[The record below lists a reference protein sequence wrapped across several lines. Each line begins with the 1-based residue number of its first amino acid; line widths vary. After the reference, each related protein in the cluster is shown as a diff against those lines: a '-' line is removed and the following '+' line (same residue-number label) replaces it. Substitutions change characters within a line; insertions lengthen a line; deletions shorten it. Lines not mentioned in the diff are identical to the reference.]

1 MEYLQSSASF
11 RDLLLRLRGRTGL
24 TQGHLAG
31 RLGVSRRSV
40 QDWEAGVNH
49 PTAQRLQTL
58 ITTLLEAGALTS
70 GREAAEARQLWDAVL
85 SESPRMRLPL
95 DDEWLSIL
103 LAARGGERAVPEAVT
118 KVIPAMP
125 DTAAPEATAVE
136 PTFRFAP
143 RGAHAEDW
151 GPAPDVRGFV
161 DRTDELATVRSWL
174 QDGRCRLVALL
185 GMGGVGKTALAARI
199 AQDVAPNYQR
209 VYWRS
214 LRDSPPISEWVAG
227 AIHFFSGQ
235 QVVPPE
241 GDAARIEVLLRLLR
255 EQPSMLLLD
264 NFETVLQP
272 GDPEGG
278 YRESYA
284 GYGTLLQAIC
294 NGRHQSCLLLT
305 SRESPSEFALLDES
319 AARILR
325 LVGLQVDGGRA
336 LLTGKQLLGST
347 DEWAGLV
354 ERFAGNALA
363 LKVVGESIRE
373 VFGGE
378 LGAFLN
384 EPESPTVFGGIR
396 RVLDEQFERSST
408 VEQKVLRVLAVER
421 EPVSIAH
428 LLAVLGP
435 RHGRG
440 VVLEA
445 VEALR
450 RRSLVERADAAGAA
464 AITLQSVALEYVT
477 DGLVERIAD
486 EIARG
491 RPERIVELPLIQAL
505 AKDHVRQTQERLI
518 GTPLV
523 QRLNADVG
531 RLGAEQLL
539 MALLDGWRGRPDEEQ
554 GYGPGNVVNLLRLL
568 RGDLRG
574 LDLSRLAIRQ
584 AYLAEVDAQDV
595 RLLDARLKETVLAEA
610 FYFPPSIALSADGA
624 LLAAGT
630 STGEVWLWRTADRT
644 PLWAVQG
651 HIGVVFGVSFSAD
664 GQLLASAAG
673 DAKVRL
679 WETSSGR
686 SVATLEGQTGAIWS
700 VVLSPDGHRVV
711 TGGADGMVGLWDS
724 DTGRELGMVHAHSG
738 TVRGVAISGDGHL
751 VASTGDDGTVKVWE
765 TSTGRLVASLE
776 GHSGTVWGVALSSDG
791 CVVASGGADASVRLW
806 DSGTGRLL
814 GVLQGH
820 SGTVWGVILSAD
832 GQQVVSGGAD
842 GTVRLWEVSTGRPV
856 ATLPGHAGPVR
867 SVALSADGQLVASG
881 SFDATVKLW
890 EARTGRP
897 VATLQGRTG
906 GIFGVALTADGRLV
920 ASGGADGVRLWDSTT
935 GRLVA
940 TLHGHAGTI
949 YSVAMAADGHT
960 VASCSDDGTVKVWD
974 PRTAQPVA
982 TLEGHTSTVW
992 GVALS
997 ADGRIVV
1004 SSGGDGTVRVWEART
1019 GRPVAT
1025 LEGHSGTVWSAGVS
1039 ADGQLVASGGEDG
1052 TVRLWDT
1059 RTARPLATLEG
1070 HSGAVWGVAISADR
1084 QLVASSGEDGTV
1096 RLWEA
1101 VTGHPL
1107 AILSDHSGTVY
1118 GVAVSADGRLVVSA
1132 GADATVRLWSLRQPQ
1147 HELANVGDVAAPL
1160 AILEGH
1166 TGTVRCVAVSADGQ
1180 VAASGGFDGTV
1191 KLWDAESGTCVHT
1204 LQPERRY
1211 ERMDI
1216 TDLTGVTEAQRTALL
1231 ALGAG
1236 ELQYASTA
1244 MAHSIM

>member
-95 DDEWLSIL
+95 DEEWLSIL

-136 PTFRFAP
+136 
-143 RGAHAEDW
+143 HAEDW

-227 AIHFFSGQ
+227 AIRFFSGQ

-595 RLLDARLKETVLAEA
+595 RLLGARLNETVLAEA
-610 FYFPPSIALSADGA
+610 FYFPPSISLSADGT

-651 HIGVVFGVSFSAD
+651 HIGLVFGVSFSAD
-664 GQLLASAAG
+664 GHLLASAGG

-686 SVATLEGQTGAIWS
+686 SVATLEGQTGPIWS

-711 TGGADGMVGLWDS
+711 TGGADGTVGLWDS

-738 TVRGVAISGDGHL
+738 TVRGVAISGDCHL
-751 VASTGDDGTVKVWE
+751 VASCGDDGTVKVWE

-890 EARTGRP
+890 EARTSRP

-997 ADGRIVV
+997 ADGRIV
-1004 SSGGDGTVRVWEART
+1004 SAAGAT
-1019 GRPVAT
+1019 GRF
-1025 LEGHSGTVWSAGVS
+1025 GSG
-1039 ADGQLVASGGEDG
+1039 
-1052 TVRLWDT
+1052 
-1059 RTARPLATLEG
+1059 RPG
-1070 HSGAVWGVAISADR
+1070 
-1084 QLVASSGEDGTV
+1084 
-1096 RLWEA
+1096 
-1101 VTGHPL
+1101 P
-1107 AILSDHSGTVY
+1107 
-1118 GVAVSADGRLVVSA
+1118 
-1132 GADATVRLWSLRQPQ
+1132 
-1147 HELANVGDVAAPL
+1147 GDP
-1160 AILEGH
+1160 
-1166 TGTVRCVAVSADGQ
+1166 
-1180 VAASGGFDGTV
+1180 
-1191 KLWDAESGTCVHT
+1191 
-1204 LQPERRY
+1204 
-1211 ERMDI
+1211 
-1216 TDLTGVTEAQRTALL
+1216 
-1231 ALGAG
+1231 
-1236 ELQYASTA
+1236 
-1244 MAHSIM
+1244 

>member
-1 MEYLQSSASF
+1 M
-11 RDLLLRLRGRTGL
+11 RLRGRTAL

-103 LAARGGERAVPEAVT
+103 LAARGSERAVPEAVT

-136 PTFRFAP
+136 
-143 RGAHAEDW
+143 HAEDW

-161 DRTDELATVRSWL
+161 DRTEELATVRSWL

-227 AIHFFSGQ
+227 AIRFLSGQ

-255 EQPSMLLLD
+255 EKPSMLLLD

-486 EIARG
+486 EISRG

-595 RLLDARLKETVLAEA
+595 RLLGARLNETVLAEA
-610 FYFPPSIALSADGA
+610 FYFPPSITLSADGA

-711 TGGADGMVGLWDS
+711 TGGSDGMVGLWDS

-738 TVRGVAISGDGHL
+738 TVRGVAISGDCHL
-751 VASTGDDGTVKVWE
+751 VASCGDDGTVKVWE

-776 GHSGTVWGVALSSDG
+776 GHSGTVWGVALSTDG
-791 CVVASGGADASVRLW
+791 CVVASGGADATVRLW

-820 SGTVWGVILSAD
+820 SGTVWGVVLSAD

-842 GTVRLWEVSTGRPV
+842 GTVRLWEVSTGRPL

-867 SVALSADGQLVASG
+867 GVALSADGQLVASG

-906 GIFGVALTADGRLV
+906 GIFGVALTADGR
-920 ASGGADGVRLWDSTT
+920 
-935 GRLVA
+935 
-940 TLHGHAGTI
+940 
-949 YSVAMAADGHT
+949 
-960 VASCSDDGTVKVWD
+960 
-974 PRTAQPVA
+974 
-982 TLEGHTSTVW
+982 
-992 GVALS
+992 
-997 ADGRIVV
+997 IVV
-1004 SSGGDGTVRVWEART
+1004 SSGGDGMVRVWEART

-1096 RLWEA
+1096 RLWSLTGLAKRGGMPGIQEEA

-1147 HELANVGDVAAPL
+1147 HELASVGDVAARL

-1191 KLWDAESGTCVHT
+1191 KLWDAESGTCLHT

-1216 TDLTGVTEAQRTALL
+1216 TDLTGITEAQRTALL

>member
-136 PTFRFAP
+136 
-143 RGAHAEDW
+143 HAEDW

-227 AIHFFSGQ
+227 AIRFLSGQ
-235 QVVPPE
+235 QMVPPE

-428 LLAVLGP
+428 LLAALGP

-738 TVRGVAISGDGHL
+738 TVRGVAISGDCHL
-751 VASTGDDGTVKVWE
+751 VASCGDDGTVKVWE

-776 GHSGTVWGVALSSDG
+776 
-791 CVVASGGADASVRLW
+791 
-806 DSGTGRLL
+806 
-814 GVLQGH
+814 GH

-960 VASCSDDGTVKVWD
+960 LASCSDDGTVKVWD

-997 ADGRIVV
+997 ADGRIAV

-1070 HSGAVWGVAISADR
+1070 HRGAVWGVAISADR

-1191 KLWDAESGTCVHT
+1191 KLWDAESGTCLHT

-1216 TDLTGVTEAQRTALL
+1216 TDLTGITEAQRTALL